1 MPYSIPTLKSLVEQ
15 GLIDLNGALDATLP
29 KFGIEQALNSS
40 VSGSVR
46 DLYDHQSWIVR
57 QIIPSSESEDQ
68 TILDIAKHEGIIQ
81 KVATYAAGV
90 TTFEGTALIPEG
102 VKMTHSDSRVYTVIS
117 SELVGNNVLAVVQS
131 DESGVDYN
139 VSTGDTL
146 TLTSSVSGVAP
157 QGLVTTD
164 ISGGANIETV
174 TSVLERLLFRKRN
187 PPQGGAV
194 ADYVAWCR
202 EVSGVSRAW
211 SYDAYQGGSTVGYAF
226 VFDERDDIIPTD
238 TDITSMSTYIF
249 RHQDPA
255 SNEYVGRPAGI
266 EAIYIGL
273 TLKTEDLRL
282 TLSPDSIGNRA
293 AVSAA
298 IKSYYSSLAP
308 GEVRLISAL
317 RTAVGSVDDI
327 ADYTIDSDV
336 DVIASSYEL
345 HNLGVISW
353 GAA

>member
-1 MPYSIPTLKSLVEQ
+1 MPYNIPTLKSLVEQ
-15 GLIDLNGALDATLP
+15 GLIDLQGSLDSVLP
-29 KFGIEQALNSS
+29 KFGIEQALNSA
-40 VSGSVR
+40 VSGSIR
-46 DLYDHQSWIVR
+46 DLYDYQSWIVR

-68 TILDIAKHEGIIQ
+68 TILDTAKSEGIIQ
-81 KVATYAAGV
+81 KVATYATGIA
-90 TTFEGTALIPEG
+90 TFEGTELIPAG
-102 VKMTHSDSRVYTVIS
+102 SQMTHSDSRIFTVIS
-117 SELVGNNVLAVVQS
+117 SEIIGNNVLAIVQS
-131 DESGVDYN
+131 DESGVAYN

-146 TLTSSVSGVAP
+146 TLTSSISGVAP
-157 QGLVTTD
+157 QGLVTSD
-164 ISGGANIETV
+164 ISGGADIETV

-202 EVSGVSRAW
+202 EVAGVSRAW
-211 SYDAYQGGSTVGYAF
+211 AYDAYQGGSTVGYAF

-238 TDITSMSTYIF
+238 TDIAAMNAYIF

-255 SNEYVGRPAGI
+255 SNVYVGRPAGI

-273 TLKTEDLRL
+273 TLKIEDLRL
-282 TLSPDSIGNRA
+282 TISPDSTDNRT

-298 IKSYYSSLAP
+298 INSYYASLAP

-327 ADYTIDSDV
+327 VDYTIDSNV
-336 DVIASSYEL
+336 DVIASSSEL
-345 HNLGVISW
+345 HKLGTISW